1 MISIIT
7 CFEKPIETITLALY
21 RSLKKNLTGSADYR
35 VYAIAPRPG
44 FEPSADAISAAEELG
59 IVYVAAP
66 LNTEFKYYPLLNKA
80 YACEYVARHY
90 GGDAYLFLDS
100 DTLFL
105 NKMDLTIHAA
115 SEIAI
120 RPVDYR
126 NIGISDFRESNGP
139 FWQSMYDF
147 LAIKP
152 NRKVLTATGRRPIF
166 EYFNSGY
173 VYTRKPVLFEIWLKL
188 CLHLMKTGRRPDL
201 GIFFVEQ
208 SALSVSISAC
218 IETLSILPADINYP
232 MHAHADLLPGFKVET
247 ISNIRHVHYH
257 KLFNPSEYRRELIG
271 KAGFGDRQGDVL
283 SFFNL
288 S

>member
-126 NIGISDFRESNGP
+126 NIGISDFREPNGP

-201 GIFFVEQ
+201 GIFSWSNQPSLF
-208 SALSVSISAC
+208 LSPPVLKPYQYC
-218 IETLSILPADINYP
+218 QLTLIIRCTHMQICCPGLRSKRF
-232 MHAHADLLPGFKVET
+232 LLSGTCT
-247 ISNIRHVHYH
+247 ITSCLTLQNI
-257 KLFNPSEYRRELIG
+257 
-271 KAGFGDRQGDVL
+271 AG
-283 SFFNL
+283 S
-288 S
+288 